1 MGIIRFIIP
10 VVILVL
16 ISVLSGYKFAWY
28 ESLGIF
34 VAYGFVEAMITSK
47 RY

>member
-1 MGIIRFIIP
+1 MGIIRFLIP
-10 VVILVL
+10 VVILVF
-16 ISVLSGYKFAWY
+16 ISIATGYKFAWY